1 MPLDPDL
8 LVGAGFEFNGSGS
21 LELVIDDRPGSIRGM
36 LTPRSYCEVSVGLL
50 PWSTPARGYPIEA
63 ARVVRPDATG
73 MFVFEGLPE
82 GRYRVFTVPGG
93 GRISQQGIDRNPP
106 IGKDVEVPRGGT
118 ASSVDLSIEGLTCF

>member
-1 MPLDPDL
+1 
-8 LVGAGFEFNGSGS
+8 
-21 LELVIDDRPGSIRGM
+21 
-36 LTPRSYCEVSVGLL
+36 
-50 PWSTPARGYPIEA
+50 
-63 ARVVRPDATG
+63 